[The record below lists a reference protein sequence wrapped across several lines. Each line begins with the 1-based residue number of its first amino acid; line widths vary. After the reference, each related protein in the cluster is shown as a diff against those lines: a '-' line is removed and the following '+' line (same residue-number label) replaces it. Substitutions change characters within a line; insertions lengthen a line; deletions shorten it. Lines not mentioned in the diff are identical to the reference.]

1 MFFSIKKIQKTD
13 YVSAFPS
20 SLYRNGG
27 FYDEPDFLDRLIT
40 LEGLHGIEKIAEL
53 YAPFT
58 YIRPLPDSLL
68 ENSLLQV
75 EGQSFSSL
83 LIKYYENLNN

>member
-1 MFFSIKKIQKTD
+1 MFFLIKKIQKND

-20 SLYRNGG
+20 SISRNGG

-53 YAPFT
+53 FAPFT
-58 YIRPLPDSLL
+58 
-68 ENSLLQV
+68 
-75 EGQSFSSL
+75 
-83 LIKYYENLNN
+83 